1 MSYSCPFVSIRG
13 HLKRLPYREEKL
25 KMARLLHHRR
35 AEARIHVA
43 RSRVGITLQELLHR
57 ALESVEAGRIDA
69 VRKIQAKRPYRRFIT
84 DAETGGVNH
93 VIEVLKIPLAR
104 TKRDVVDAAVD
115 VPHVMEEDAADVF
128 AQQREP
134 QLGLMEE

>member
-35 AEARIHVA
+35 AEARIHLA
-43 RSRVGITLQELLHR
+43 RSRVGIALQELLHR
-57 ALESVEAGRIDA
+57 TLESVEPGRIDA
-69 VRKIQAKRPYRRFIT
+69 VRKIQTQRPHRRFIT

-93 VIEVLKIPLAR
+93 VIEVLEVPLAR
-104 TKRDVVDAAVD
+104 TKRNLVDAAVH
-115 VPHVMEEDAADVF
+115 VAHVMKEDAADIF
-128 AQQREP
+128 A
-134 QLGLMEE
+134 